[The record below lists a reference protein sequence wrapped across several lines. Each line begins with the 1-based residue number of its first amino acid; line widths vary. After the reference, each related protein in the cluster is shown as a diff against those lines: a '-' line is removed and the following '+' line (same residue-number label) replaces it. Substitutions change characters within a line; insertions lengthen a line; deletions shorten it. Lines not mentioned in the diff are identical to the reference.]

1 MSGIQSESIII
12 EKTVRYS
19 CFGNPETANYLII
32 ALHGYGQLSKYFIQK
47 FIHLNSDYFIIA
59 PEGMHRFY
67 LNGTTGRVGASW
79 MTREAREEDI
89 SDNLNYLDQ
98 LLEITKKYTF
108 EKKILL
114 GFSQGGAT
122 AARYLHLGKTSMD
135 HFILWAS
142 VFPPDLEINNEIRTK
157 SGNSKN
163 YFVVGNED
171 DYFTDESRAES
182 ANYFSNMNYS
192 VINYAGN
199 HSIDPDV
206 LDTILKEIK

>member
-1 MSGIQSESIII
+1 MSDVQLESIII
-12 EKTVRYS
+12 EKTARYS
-19 CFGNPETANYLII
+19 SFGNPETANYLII

-47 FIHLNSDYFIIA
+47 FVHLNSEYFIIA

-67 LNGTTGRVGASW
+67 LNGTSGRVGASW
-79 MTREAREEDI
+79 MTKEAREEDI
-89 SDNLNYLDQ
+89 FDNLKYLDN
-98 LLEITKKYTF
+98 LLHATKKYSF
-108 EKKILL
+108 EKTILI

-122 AARYLHLGKTSMD
+122 AARYLHLGRTRVD

-171 DYFTDESRAES
+171 EYYTDESRTES